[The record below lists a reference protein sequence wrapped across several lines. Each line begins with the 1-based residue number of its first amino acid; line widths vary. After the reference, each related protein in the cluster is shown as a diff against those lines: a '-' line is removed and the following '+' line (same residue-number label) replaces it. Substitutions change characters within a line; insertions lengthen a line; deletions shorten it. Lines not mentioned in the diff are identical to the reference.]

1 MILLFDADSLIYSSC
16 YQCETFDE
24 AVGKFDEVYMAI
36 INRLDEH
43 FGVDKIITFAESKGN
58 FRKILSKTYKAN
70 RKEKNK
76 PEFFDELADAVCD
89 MYHIKQAQG
98 IETDDLVAI
107 YWNKLSKEIGREN
120 VMIVSLDKDYMQIPA
135 LIYNYHYKHQT
146 VYDVTPEMAQHN
158 FYKQMIVGDSADNV
172 NYLKGY
178 GKKRAENVLKHAK
191 TRYQYTKEV
200 FKIFKSVYKSKA
212 REKFIEC
219 YRILKLGFWEVDY

>member
-1 MILLFDADSLIYSSC
+1 MIILFDADSLIYSSC

-43 FGVDKIITFAESKGN
+43 YGVDKIVTCAESRGN
-58 FRKILSKTYKAN
+58 YRKLLSKTYKAN
-70 RKEKNK
+70 RKDKSK
-76 PEFFDELADAVCD
+76 PDFFDELSEAVCE
-89 MYHIKQAQG
+89 MYHIKQAHG
-98 IETDDLVAI
+98 FETDDLIAI
-107 YWNKLSKEIGREN
+107 MWNRLQKEIGREN

-135 LIYNYHYKHQT
+135 LIYNYHHKHKV
-146 VYDVTPEMAQHN
+146 VYDVTPEMARHN

-178 GKKRAENVLKHAK
+178 GQKRAQSVLKHAK

-200 FKIFKSVYKSKA
+200 FKLFKQVYKSKA